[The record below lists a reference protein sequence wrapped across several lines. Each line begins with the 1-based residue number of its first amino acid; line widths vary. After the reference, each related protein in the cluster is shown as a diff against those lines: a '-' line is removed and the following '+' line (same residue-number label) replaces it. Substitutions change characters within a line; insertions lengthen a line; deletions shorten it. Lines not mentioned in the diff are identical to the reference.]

1 MKLEK
6 TSTQITINTYN
17 DVKPIKAHGFFQ
29 VGQNQKPSVTSIK
42 DILC

>member
-6 TSTQITINTYN
+6 TSIHITLNTN
-17 DVKPIKAHGFFQ
+17 NHIKPIKAHGFFQ